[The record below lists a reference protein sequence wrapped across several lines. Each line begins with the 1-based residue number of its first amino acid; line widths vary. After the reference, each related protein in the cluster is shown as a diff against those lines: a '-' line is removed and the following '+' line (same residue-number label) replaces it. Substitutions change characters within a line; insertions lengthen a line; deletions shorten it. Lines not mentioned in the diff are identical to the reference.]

1 MYLQKRIAM
10 YRDHRKIGAEFLG
23 FLATSHRQL
32 KNESRAAAKLR
43 LDQDAASSPFDNALD
58 YRQTQSGAGNI
69 LHTLTTIKG
78 IECPPS
84 FFWQHAETIVR
95 YLQFVTSP
103 DDTTEDAN
111 VGRDVVPAILH
122 AVFNQ
127 VPQHLPEE
135 TFVVSHA
142 GRLDDFVKAR
152 RVAEALGEIVADL
165 RGNDRRV
172 ARCAV
177 GMRVCTSKGE
187 EVVDHRRDPL
197 DAAAHAIERGRFL
210 AGRFSRH
217 EIDRQR
223 EGRDRFAG
231 RARFFRRRHRA
242 RDCALRVCGVA
253 NELFLVRC
261 DPIDALSAKNKEIS
275 SGHSRCHMPIVSK
288 RRRVRFVRSPDRL
301 LHG

>member
-1 MYLQKRIAM
+1 MSLGI
-10 YRDHRKIGAEFLG
+10 DRKKFGAEFPRLV
-23 FLATSHRQL
+23 LAASQRQL

-43 LDQDAASSPFDNALD
+43 LYQDAASSRFDNALD
-58 YRQTQSGAGNI
+58 YRQAQAGARNV
-69 LHTLTTIKG
+69 LHPLTTIEG

-103 DDTTEDAN
+103 DDTTEDTYIC
-111 VGRDVVPAILH
+111 VDVVPAILH

-127 VPQHLPEE
+127 VPQHLSEE
-135 TFVVSHA
+135 TFVVSDE
-142 GRLDDFVKAR
+142 GRLDDFVESR
-152 RVAEALGEIVADL
+152 RVTEALGEIVADL

-172 ARCAV
+172 ARYAV
-177 GMRVCTSKGE
+177 GSRVCTSKGE

-223 EGRDRFAG
+223 ERRDRVAQIV
-231 RARFFRRRHRA
+231 
-242 RDCALRVCGVA
+242 RDSSGKGIELAIAPFESPGVA
-253 NELFLVRC
+253 NELFFVRR
-261 DPIDALSAKNKEIS
+261 DPIDAVSAKNKE
-275 SGHSRCHMPIVSK
+275 
-288 RRRVRFVRSPDRL
+288 
-301 LHG
+301 